1 MSNDNIKKILDV
13 IHKYE
18 DVLLSEWM
26 SEQAA
31 SQPAGMLRQ
40 TTQEHSRE
48 FLRLL
53 SSIAQTGQI
62 SDINTAAWG
71 EVRDLLARVSSL
83 RVDHGF
89 SPSETATFIF
99 SLKKPL
105 FSFLRDEYATDPN
118 TLADTMWASTELLD
132 SLGLYTTEI
141 YQKERERVIAQ
152 QRQEIYE
159 LSTPVV
165 QLWDHILAVPLIGTL
180 DSIRTQSVMESV
192 LNKIVETNSR
202 IIIIDI
208 TGVPVV
214 DTLVA
219 QHILKTAQ
227 ATRLM
232 GAECFISGISPQ
244 IAQTIVHLGISLND
258 LVSRAT
264 LKEAFALALKR
275 ISADIV
281 KR

>member
-18 DVLLSEWM
+18 DVLLSEWLK
-26 SEQAA
+26 EQAA
-31 SQPAGMLRQ
+31 TQPAGASGLSSEEQ
-40 TTQEHSRE
+40 SRE
-48 FLRLL
+48 LMRLL
-53 SSIAQTGQI
+53 SRMSQLGQI
-62 SDINTAAWG
+62 NDIGSAPWDD
-71 EVRDLLARVSSL
+71 VRDLLSRVSAI
-83 RVDHGF
+83 RVDQGF
-89 SPSETATFIF
+89 SPSETAAFVF
-99 SLKKPL
+99 SLKRPL
-105 FSFLRDEYATDPN
+105 FRILRQEYGSDAN
-118 TLADTMWASTELLD
+118 ELAETTWASTQLID
-132 SLGLYTTEI
+132 DLGLYTIEV
-141 YQKERERVIAQ
+141 YQKGRERVISQ

-165 QLWDHILAVPLIGTL
+165 QLWDQILAVPLIGTL
-180 DSIRTQSVMESV
+180 DSMRTQSIMESV

-244 IAQTIVHLGISLND
+244 IAQTIVHLGITLND

-275 ISADIV
+275 LSADIV

>member
-1 MSNDNIKKILDV
+1 MTNEDVRKILDV
-13 IHKYE
+13 IQKHASMI
-18 DVLLSEWM
+18 LTEWLN
-26 SEQAA
+26 EQA
-31 SQPAGMLRQ
+31 SMQPLGSINAV
-40 TTQEHSRE
+40 TQEHSRE
-48 FLRLL
+48 LLRLL
-53 SSIAQTGQI
+53 SNIPQTGNV
-62 SDINTAAWG
+62 SDITAPAW
-71 EVRDLLARVSSL
+71 EDVRDLLNQVSNIRVEQ
-83 RVDHGF
+83 GF
-89 SPSETATFIF
+89 SPSETALFVF

-105 FSFLRDEYATDPN
+105 FNALRQEYINDAN
-118 TLADTMWASTELLD
+118 ALADTLWTSTELID
-132 SLGLYTTEI
+132 NLGLFTVEV
-141 YQKERERVIAQ
+141 YQKERERVISQ
-152 QRQEIYE
+152 QRREIYE

-275 ISADIV
+275 LNANIV
-281 KR
+281 KS